1 MSRLVVVSNRVA
13 LPGSNQNGG
22 LAVAL
27 DAALRD
33 SGGLWFGWSGK
44 VARGH
49 SGEIHEQHHDGI
61 DYVTVDLS
69 REDYEGYY
77 NGFSNR
83 TLWPLL
89 HFRLDLVDYNAGTQA
104 AYRATNALFA
114 EKLAKRLR
122 DDDIIWVHD
131 YHLLPLGQELRKRG
145 VRARIGFF
153 LHVPFPSADI
163 VAGLPNHEKTFG
175 ALTAYDLVGFQT
187 ERDLERFQDYMRLF
201 GGGRVEGRGDVR
213 GQDGRHVRA
222 DAFPIGIDTRAM
234 EALAEHALRIPSI
247 KRMHASLNGRLL
259 ALGVDRLDYSKG
271 LPERFRAFER
281 FLEKYPD
288 MHGKLT
294 YLQIAPV
301 SRGGVASYRA
311 LRRELEQFAGH
322 LNGAHA
328 APDWTP
334 VRYVNR
340 TYPHVTLTGLYRLAR
355 VGLVT
360 PLRDGMNL
368 VAKEYI
374 AAQDPQDPGVL
385 VLSIFAGAARE
396 LDGALLVNPFDSD
409 GVADA
414 IATAATMPVE
424 ERRERWQSLI
434 TRLRDYD
441 IHAWRRDFLDNLA
454 ATPQRQA
461 EG

>member
-44 VARGH
+44 VARAH
-49 SGEIHEQHHDGI
+49 SGEVHEEHHEGI

-104 AYRATNALFA
+104 AYRGVNALFA

-122 DDDIIWVHD
+122 DDDIVWVHD
-131 YHLLPLGQELRKRG
+131 YHLLPLAQELRKRG

-163 VAGLPNHEKTFG
+163 VAGLPNHEQTFG
-175 ALTAYDLVGFQT
+175 ALVAYDLVGFQT

-201 GGGRVEGRGDVR
+201 GGGEVQGRGEVR
-213 GQDGRHVRA
+213 GQDGRQVRA
-222 DAFPIGIDTRAM
+222 DAFPIGIDTA
-234 EALAEHALRIPSI
+234 ALESLASRSGRIAAIRRVHS
-247 KRMHASLNGRLL
+247 SLNGRML

-281 FLEKYPD
+281 FLEKYTKL
-288 MHGKLT
+288 HGSLT

-322 LNGAHA
+322 INGGHAH
-328 APDWTP
+328 PDWTP

-340 TYPHVTLTGLYRLAR
+340 TYPHATLTGLYRLAR
-355 VGLVT
+355 IGLIT

-368 VAKEYI
+368 VAKEYV
-374 AAQDPQDPGVL
+374 AAQDPADPGAL

-414 IATAATMPVE
+414 IAAAAKMPLE
-424 ERRERWQSLI
+424 ERRERWQSMI

-441 IHAWRRDFLDNLA
+441 IHAWRKDFLRALGE
-454 ATPQRQA
+454 TQR
-461 EG
+461 